1 MNVTFLTF
9 RIFFCLARAQI
20 AVEKCVI
27 WQKYFRPLFRK
38 TVAKKIRECST
49 NPLVMCLISTTTT
62 IFGIAWVRVS
72 KRVSLCLL
80 KQSESHFP
88 STCFQEISNERGGG
102 SLHHHPWNKPVVYCG
117 SKLNR
122 SCPCRVLPS
131 NFQFWLFWRNG
142 IVCIKLLS
150 IQNVGFFTAFRYAC
164 FIDVVKEM
172 EIMKSF
178 VLR

>member
-1 MNVTFLTF
+1 MVQKTLVRLIFTVYVFMKAKNWCSGNFARRQKCWWSRSLVLFWFFYFLRDSSQSIMNVTFSLLK
-9 RIFFCLARAQI
+9 IFFCLARAQI

-49 NPLVMCLISTTTT
+49 NPLVMCLISTTTSTTT

-88 STCFQEISNERGGG
+88 STCFQEISKEGE
-102 SLHHHPWNKPVVYCG
+102 V
-117 SKLNR
+117 
-122 SCPCRVLPS
+122 
-131 NFQFWLFWRNG
+131 
-142 IVCIKLLS
+142 S
-150 IQNVGFFTAFRYAC
+150 IIILEISRLFTA
-164 FIDVVKEM
+164 VQN
-172 EIMKSF
+172 
-178 VLR
+178 